1 MVAIL
6 IQLAIAAI
14 WGALLALHTQRLFRL
29 AYARVEAGT
38 PDQQLRQRMQRAWW
52 WLGREEFWRKVQ
64 ADTCRCLEITLML
77 FLLAWT
83 V

>member
-1 MVAIL
+1 MVAML
-6 IQLAIAAI
+6 IQVAIAAI

-38 PDQQLRQRMQRAWW
+38 PEQQLRQRMHRAWW

-77 FLLAWT
+77 FLLAWM